1 MGRSRAGGHGALYSE
16 LVLGSLTS
24 RDVGLLTHPG
34 PSLMSIVADALG
46 GRHQG
51 VPPPWVAAVRRSA
64 GRRAPGVLGPLFA
77 PGTVAVP
84 DCLTL
89 STEMGRIPIDEQL
102 TGLRELPPATLLEQ
116 LHADTGGL
124 PPPGWL
130 PVLAAPR
137 RFLTAYA
144 DVLDGAW
151 RAVAPVWRQAGELL
165 DREAARVERCGA
177 DLTLVLAGT
186 HTRLRARPGR
196 IGLPDPNPETFDRA
210 GRPVALLPLVS
221 GYGASVFSVDRPGE
235 VWLGYPVPG
244 VRELFGAPPPARRTA
259 LDLVLGAVR
268 ADVLRRADGVS
279 TGRVAGAVG
288 CAVSTLTYHCDHLV
302 AAGLISRSR
311 EGRAVVLRRTERGE
325 SLLGLLDV
333 PD

>member
-1 MGRSRAGGHGALYSE
+1 MYSE
-16 LVLGSLTS
+16 LVLGSVAPHDLS
-24 RDVGLLTHPG
+24 LLVHPG

-46 GRHQG
+46 GRRQG
-51 VPPPWVAAVRRSA
+51 VPAAWSEAVRA
-64 GRRAPGVLGPLFA
+64 AGGRRAPAVLAPLFA

-89 STEMGRIPIDEQL
+89 STAMGSVPIAEQL
-102 TGLRELPPATLLEQ
+102 AALRELPTTTLLEQ
-116 LHADTGGL
+116 LHADSGGR

-130 PVLAAPR
+130 PVLTAPR
-137 RFLTAYA
+137 RFLAAYA

-151 RAVAPVWRQAGELL
+151 RAVGPVWGRAAELL

-177 DLTLVLAGT
+177 DVTLVLAGT

-221 GYGASVFSVDRPGE
+221 GHGASVFSVDRPDE

-244 VRELFGAPPPARRTA
+244 VRQLFGAPPPARRTA
-259 LDLVLGAVR
+259 LDLVLGEVR
-268 ADVLRRADGVS
+268 AEVLRRADGATAS
-279 TGRVAGAVG
+279 RVAGEVG
-288 CAVSTLTYHCDHLV
+288 CAMSTLTYHCDHLV
-302 AAGLISRSR
+302 AAGLLRR
-311 EGRAVVLRRTERGE
+311 DRDGRVVVLHRTDRGVA
-325 SLLGLLDV
+325 LLGLLDV
-333 PD
+333 VG

>member
-1 MGRSRAGGHGALYSE
+1 MYSE
-16 LVLGSLTS
+16 LVLGTLAPHELA
-24 RDVGLLTHPG
+24 LLAHPG
-34 PSLMSIVADALG
+34 PSLMSIVADVLG

-51 VPPPWVAAVRRSA
+51 VPRPWAAGVRAAA

-89 STEMGRIPIDEQL
+89 STEMARTPIAEQL
-102 TGLRELPPATLLEQ
+102 VALRDLPAATLLEQ
-116 LHADTGGL
+116 LHADSGGR

-137 RFLTAYA
+137 RFLTSYA

-151 RAVAPVWRQAGELL
+151 SAVAPVWRRAAGLL
-165 DREAARVERCGA
+165 DREAGRVERCGA
-177 DLTLVLAGT
+177 DVALVLAGT

-221 GYGASVFSVDRPGE
+221 GHGASVFSVDRPDG
-235 VWLGYPVPG
+235 VWLGYPLPG
-244 VRELFGAPPPARRTA
+244 VRALFGAPAPAPRTA
-259 LDLVLGAVR
+259 LDAVLGPVR
-268 ADVLRRADGVS
+268 AEVLRRAGGGS
-279 TGRVAGAVG
+279 AGRVARDVG
-288 CAVSTLTYHCDHLV
+288 CALSTLSYHADHLV
-302 AAGLISRSR
+302 AAGLLSR
-311 EGRAVVLRRTERGE
+311 ERAGRAVVLRRTDRGE
-325 SLLGLLDV
+325 ALLGLLDV

>member
-1 MGRSRAGGHGALYSE
+1 MYSE
-16 LVLGSLTS
+16 LVLGSLTP
-24 RDVGLLTHPG
+24 RDLGLLTHPG
-34 PSLMSIVADALG
+34 PSLMSIVADSLG
-46 GRHQG
+46 GRRQG

-89 STEMGRIPIDEQL
+89 STDMGRIPIDEQL
-102 TGLRELPPATLLEQ
+102 GGLRELPPDMLLEQ
-116 LHADTGGL
+116 LHADSGGL
-124 PPPGWL
+124 PPPGWR

-144 DVLDGAW
+144 DVLDSAW
-151 RAVAPVWRQAGELL
+151 CAVAPVWRQAGELL

-221 GYGASVFSVDRPGE
+221 GYGASVFSVDRPDE

-244 VRELFGAPPPARRTA
+244 VRQLFGAPPPPTRHTA
-259 LDLVLGAVR
+259 LDLVLGEVR

-279 TGRVAGAVG
+279 TGRVAARVG

-302 AAGLISRSR
+302 AAGLLSRSR